1 MDHLLRNSGNRDW
14 WGDLVAPPPN
24 QFIFPITIKIGMIW
38 VSEQHLIPFFA
49 ESLYMVPILTKTMQR
64 LIAAT
69 LMLTMMT
76 AAFAGCTGGDDD
88 GITQDDVDQA
98 REEGRLAG
106 IAEATPVST
115 LDTVMAR
122 DSLKCGVK
130 ESQWGMGFLSTDGV
144 RSGLDVEYCKAIAAA
159 IGLDPMTQIEWIPA
173 SSQDRFEKLASE
185 EIDVL
190 IRTTTWTT
198 SRDADLNADFAGIN
212 FYDGQ
217 GILIRG
223 DAVSNPGADSYT
235 SSALSGANI
244 CVGTGTTT
252 EGNLADWNTV
262 NSVGATVVGVADAA
276 EGTQKL
282 VAGECDAFT
291 GDMSAMVAKKYTL
304 ELDGTCADC
313 QLWIA
318 PELLSKEPLAAAVRD
333 NDDDWKDVVEW
344 VWFGMVTAEE
354 MSITSDNYATADTSV
369 PAIDRLLNSNLGLGT
384 EANPLP
390 DTWMQSVLSAV
401 GNYGEAYDNSFCDG
415 TYDGH
420 SGSAAMTG
428 CVLDR
433 AGTDNALVSEGGL
446 QFAPPMR

>member
-1 MDHLLRNSGNRDW
+1 
-14 WGDLVAPPPN
+14 
-24 QFIFPITIKIGMIW
+24 
-38 VSEQHLIPFFA
+38 
-49 ESLYMVPILTKTMQR
+49 MQR

-88 GITQDDVDQA
+88 GVTQADVDTA

-115 LDTVMAR
+115 LDTIMSR
-122 DSLKCGVK
+122 NNGEGSLKCGVK

-144 RSGLDVEYCKAIAAA
+144 RSGLDIEYCKAIAAA
-159 IGLDPMTQIEWIPA
+159 IGLDPMTDIEWIPA

-223 DAVSNPGADSYT
+223 DAVANPGADAYT
-235 SSALSGANI
+235 SGALSGAEI

-262 NSVGATVVGVADAA
+262 NNVGATVIGVADAA
-276 EGTQKL
+276 EATQKL

-304 ELDGTCADC
+304 EADGTCSDC

-354 MSITSDNYATADTSV
+354 MSITSDNYGSADTTI
-369 PAIDRLLNSNLGLGT
+369 PAVNRLLNSNLGLGT
-384 EANPLP
+384 EDNPLP
-390 DTWMQSVLSAV
+390 ATWMQNVLMHV

>member
-1 MDHLLRNSGNRDW
+1 M
-14 WGDLVAPPPN
+14 V
-24 QFIFPITIKIGMIW
+24 
-38 VSEQHLIPFFA
+38 PFFA
-49 ESLYMVPILTKTMQR
+49 EYLYTKPILTGAMQR

-88 GITQDDVDQA
+88 GVTQADVDTA

-115 LDTVMAR
+115 LDTVMNR
-122 DSLKCGVK
+122 GTLKCGVK

-144 RSGLDVEYCKAIAAA
+144 RSGLDIEYCKAVAAA
-159 IGLDPMTQIEWIPA
+159 IGLDPMTDIEWIPA

-223 DAVSNPGADSYT
+223 DAVANPGADAYA
-235 SSALSGANI
+235 SSALSGAEI

-262 NSVGATVVGVADAA
+262 NNVGATVIGVADAA
-276 EGTQKL
+276 EATQKL

-304 ELDGTCADC
+304 ETDGTCSDC

-354 MSITSDNYATADTSV
+354 MSITSDNYGSADTTI
-369 PAIDRLLNSNLGLGT
+369 PAVNRLLNSNLGLGT

-390 DTWMQSVLSAV
+390 DTWMQNVLMHV

>member
-1 MDHLLRNSGNRDW
+1 MSPHRPTSL
-14 WGDLVAPPPN
+14 
-24 QFIFPITIKIGMIW
+24 FFPITLKIGMIW

-49 ESLYMVPILTKTMQR
+49 ESLYMVPILTQTMQR

-88 GITQDDVDQA
+88 GLTQDDVDQA

-115 LDTVMAR
+115 LDTIMAR

-144 RSGLDVEYCKAIAAA
+144 RSGLDIEYCKAIAAA

-223 DAVSNPGADSYT
+223 DAVNNPGADSYT

-369 PAIDRLLNSNLGLGT
+369 PAVDRLLNSNLGLGT

-390 DTWMQSVLSAV
+390 DTWMQSVLDSV

>member
-1 MDHLLRNSGNRDW
+1 MGRLSRPTAQP
-14 WGDLVAPPPN
+14 V
-24 QFIFPITIKIGMIW
+24 FFPITLKIGMIW

-88 GITQDDVDQA
+88 GLTQDDVDQA

-223 DAVSNPGADSYT
+223 DAVNNPGADSYT

>member
-1 MDHLLRNSGNRDW
+1 
-14 WGDLVAPPPN
+14 
-24 QFIFPITIKIGMIW
+24 
-38 VSEQHLIPFFA
+38 
-49 ESLYMVPILTKTMQR
+49 MQR

-88 GITQDDVDQA
+88 DSGYTQAEYDAAVA
-98 REEGRLAG
+98 TATEEGRLAG

-115 LDTVMAR
+115 LDTVLER
-122 DSLKCGVK
+122 GSLKCGVK

-144 RSGLDVEYCKAIAAA
+144 RSGLDIEYCKAVAAA
-159 IGLDPMTQIEWIPA
+159 IGLNPTTDIEWIPA
-173 SSQDRFEKLASE
+173 SSQDRFEKLSSG

-223 DAVSNPGADSYT
+223 DLIANPGAAAYT
-235 SSALSGANI
+235 PAALDGATI

-252 EGNLADWNTV
+252 EGNLADWKANNGLDNV
-262 NSVGATVVGVADAA
+262 IISGVADAA
-276 EGTQKL
+276 EGTANM
-282 VAGECDAFT
+282 VAGQCDAFT
-291 GDMSAMVAKKYTL
+291 MDMSATVAKKYVL
-304 ELDGTCADC
+304 ESDGTCGVEADNPDGC
-313 QLWIA
+313 DDLWIA

-354 MSITSDNYATADTSV
+354 MGITSSNYMSMESS
-369 PAIDRLLNSNLGLGT
+369 PAVDRLLDSNLGLGT
-384 EANPLP
+384 DANPLP
-390 DTWMQSVLSAV
+390 ATWMRNVLGAV

-415 TYDGH
+415 NYDGV
-420 SGSAAMTG
+420 SGSSAMTG
-428 CVLDR
+428 CVLAR
-433 AGTDNALVSEGGL
+433 EGTDNALVSEGGL